1 MLFNL
6 NLNFCLTDQ
15 CFRQSMRKN
24 NYHTPASTGPG
35 LWRASVPQE
44 SIGKE
49 MGGLKK
55 INFVKNKQTV
65 ILPSWWENIH
75 FQGKWIM
82 VWHFTPQKWFQSHL
96 NSVLPKTR
104 CLGMIVI
111 MSWWHAPLVCLCQ
124 PFLSYYL
131 PLPCRNLGS
140 SSDQP
145 HSRVHF
151 PDHSSRLST
160 ATVLST
166 RSSRPF
172 FSALLGSSASF
183 PQQCRHHINE
193 IVLLLYAVSPFR
205 LL

>member
-1 MLFNL
+1 M
-6 NLNFCLTDQ
+6 
-15 CFRQSMRKN
+15 K
-24 NYHTPASTGPG
+24 
-35 LWRASVPQE
+35 
-44 SIGKE
+44 KE
-49 MGGLKK
+49 ELSGLKK

-131 PLPCRNLGS
+131 FNIVKKTLFVSILRG
-140 SSDQP
+140 
-145 HSRVHF
+145 F
-151 PDHSSRLST
+151 F
-160 ATVLST
+160 
-166 RSSRPF
+166 F
-172 FSALLGSSASF
+172 FSSLLGLTNISF
-183 PQQCRHHINE
+183 NSIFNIMDLKEINE
-193 IVLLLYAVSPFR
+193 KLKKHVVLNISLIIYLFSHLTNIF
-205 LL
+205 